1 MDEPEEDLSDLT
13 TVKVFARR
21 ERKLNEKKEL
31 IGTTAS
37 KLIENPETNVN
48 FDIKYDAMHIQCMCV
63 DWLIEN
69 TTFTVY

>member
-1 MDEPEEDLSDLT
+1 MDEPEEDLSELT

-31 IGTTAS
+31 IGTAAS
-37 KLIENPETNVN
+37 KLIEDPESNVN
-48 FDIKYDAMHIQCMCV
+48 IDIKYDAMHIQCMCV

-69 TTFTVY
+69 TTFTVC